1 MLTTRMTCLNCERI
15 AVTELELNKCP
26 YCSSSEIQKESS
38 KRSDSPLKAVYF
50 DKLNSDQQKIILA
63 TEGVNYVNAG
73 PGTAKSTTLA
83 ARAKYIALARRDNLH
98 HPIILTF
105 TKEAAN
111 HITNILSLSKQ
122 DMPLVSTIHSFAY
135 RRITKHAHTSEQ
147 FFDFSFRIMSQDEKR
162 EILQHIQKLLPQ
174 YSCEELAVKI
184 TLYKRTHKYIDSLLT
199 DMPHSDPLLDLYL
212 KEQWDLELYDFDDL
226 VNLLAFMIENDDDIG
241 DAIREE
247 CQYVLVDE
255 AQDLTAAELKLLKLI
270 TAKYRNLFLVGD
282 EDQSIYS
289 WRGAANHIREWLKT
303 LETPCNYFTL
313 TTNYRSTPA
322 IIHTGNTLIS
332 NNLSRHPKE
341 IIPYNPHGVKV
352 LIRECE
358 TAHQEA
364 KMIAAAIELA
374 TDKKSLPIALKYKD
388 TAVLARTHAQL
399 ELIKGEL
406 IKKKIPVAD
415 SSIPL
420 LKREECMTIFRYLAF
435 LNTPNYFHFASLEEE
450 VVKEE
455 NYLEFIN
462 DYVLANGSVFKGL
475 NQWCNSGKPL
485 TAQGKLLLDWMNGN
499 ISSSANQ
506 AIKAVLAY
514 RKMDLK
520 NPTVK
525 ALLSRW
531 KKYLDN
537 STPLNILV
545 EDWSLAIYEEDHV
558 NSMGDFVR
566 LETIHSAKGKEYKK
580 VFLAGVMDGVL
591 PDPDG
596 LLEEERR
603 LFYVGITRA
612 MKELTISYPLKRYG
626 KEIPRSPF
634 IEEIRHCPYVI
645 FSKTEEKP
653 KRKKGKK
660 YVTPIE
666 SI

>member
-1 MLTTRMTCLNCERI
+1 MLTHRITCLDCGRI
-15 AVTELELNKCP
+15 AVTELKLDKCP
-26 YCSSSEIQKESS
+26 YCSSSKIQKESS

-50 DKLNSDQQKIILA
+50 DKLNSDQQKIVLS

-122 DMPLVSTIHSFAY
+122 DMPQVSTIHSFAY

-147 FFDFSFRIMSQDEKR
+147 FFDFRFRIMSQDEKR

-174 YSCEELAVKI
+174 YSWEELAGKI
-184 TLYKRTHKYIDSLLT
+184 TLYKRKHKYIDSLLT
-199 DMPHSDPLLDLYL
+199 DMSHSDPLLDLYL
-212 KEQWDLELYDFDDL
+212 KEQRDRELYDFDDL

-289 WRGAANHIREWLKT
+289 WRGAANHILEWLKT

-313 TTNYRSTPA
+313 TTNYRSTPS
-322 IIHTGNTLIS
+322 IIHTANTLIQ
-332 NNLSRHPKE
+332 NNPSRKSKE
-341 IIPYNPHGVKV
+341 IISYKPQGVKV

-374 TDKKSLPIALKYKD
+374 TDEKSLPVALKYKD
-388 TAVLARTHAQL
+388 IAVLARTHTQL
-399 ELIKGEL
+399 ELIKRQL
-406 IKKKIPVAD
+406 IRKKIPVELTG
-415 SSIPL
+415 IPL
-420 LKREECMTIFRYLAF
+420 LKSKESMTVFRYLVF
-435 LNTPNYFHFASLEEE
+435 LDRTDYYNFALLEEE
-450 VVKEE
+450 AVREE
-455 NYLEFIN
+455 DHLEFIN

-475 NQWCNSGKPL
+475 NQWYSEGKFL
-485 TAQGKLLLDWMNGN
+485 TAQGKLLLDWMNNN
-499 ISSSANQ
+499 IHTSSN
-506 AIKAVLAY
+506 KAVKAILEY
-514 RKMDLK
+514 KNMD
-520 NPTVK
+520 PADPVIK
-525 ALLSRW
+525 ALLVRW
-531 KKYLDN
+531 KKYLKN
-537 STPLNILV
+537 NISVEVLV
-545 EDWSLAIYEEDHV
+545 NDWRLAVYEENNMRVDG
-558 NSMGDFVR
+558 NFVR

-580 VFLAGVMDGVL
+580 VFLCGVTDGVL
-591 PDPDG
+591 PDHDG
-596 LLEEERR
+596 VLEEERR

-612 MKELTISYPLKRYG
+612 MKELTISYPVCRYG
-626 KEIPRSPF
+626 KPFSASPF
-634 IEEIRHCPYVI
+634 IEDIRHCPDVI
-645 FSKTEEKP
+645 FSEMEAKSV
-653 KRKKGKK
+653 RQKKSKK
-660 YVTPIE
+660 LPNTY
-666 SI
+666 